1 MTFNLWTETVNELDW
16 GSRAVLAGSL
26 IN

>member
-16 GSRAVLAGSL
+16 GSSAVLAGSL